1 MTGGFKDHFSTLSDG
16 YARYRP
22 TYPAE
27 LFQFLASVAS
37 AKTVAWDCAT
47 GSGQVAVALSD
58 HFSNVVASDASQAQ
72 IDAATRHAGVE
83 YRVATA
89 EQSGLAG
96 SSVDLITVGQ
106 AFHWFDEALFMAEA
120 RRVLRPEGVLAIWCY
135 ELCEVNEECNTVV
148 DRLYR
153 DILDGYW
160 TPERMMVE
168 QGYSGV
174 TMPGM
179 PVLAPEL
186 AMSFDWHVA
195 DMLGYLRSWSACKR
209 YETQVGS
216 DPVAEI
222 AAELRS
228 VWGDGVR
235 RVVWPL
241 AIKVSRPNT
250 LLE

>member
-1 MTGGFKDHFSTLSDG
+1 MTGGFKDHFSALSDG
-16 YARYRP
+16 YAKYRP

-27 LFQFLASVAS
+27 LFEFLASVAS
-37 AKTVAWDCAT
+37 SNALAWDCAT

-58 HFSNVVASDASQAQ
+58 YFSNVIASDASSSQ
-72 IDAATRHAGVE
+72 IDAATQHAGVE
-83 YRVATA
+83 YRVAMA
-89 EQSGLAG
+89 EQSGLTD

-106 AFHWFDEALFMAEA
+106 AFHWFNEALFMAEA

-135 ELCEVNEECNTVV
+135 ELCEVNEECDVVV

-153 DILDGYW
+153 DILAEYW
-160 TPERMMVE
+160 SPERMMVE

-174 TMPGM
+174 AMPGA
-179 PVLAPEL
+179 PVPAPGF
-186 AMSFDWHVA
+186 AMSFDWRVA

-216 DPVAEI
+216 DPVEEI
-222 AAELRS
+222 SAELRS
-228 VWGDGVR
+228 AWGDGVR
-235 RVVWPL
+235 RVAWPL

>member
-1 MTGGFKDHFSTLSDG
+1 VTGGFKDHFSTLSDG

-47 GSGQVAVALSD
+47 GSGQVAVAL
-58 HFSNVVASDASQAQ
+58 
-72 IDAATRHAGVE
+72 
-83 YRVATA
+83 
-89 EQSGLAG
+89 
-96 SSVDLITVGQ
+96 
-106 AFHWFDEALFMAEA
+106 
-120 RRVLRPEGVLAIWCY
+120 AIWCY
-135 ELCEVNEECNTVV
+135 ELCAVNAECDTVV

-153 DILDGYW
+153 GILDGYW
-160 TPERMMVE
+160 TPERMLVE

-174 TMPGM
+174 AMPGM
-179 PVLAPEL
+179 PVPAPEL
-186 AMSFDWHVA
+186 AMSLEWHVA

-209 YETQVGS
+209 YEIQVGS

-222 AAELRS
+222 SAELRS

-235 RVVWPL
+235 RVAWPL
-241 AIKVSRPNT
+241 AIKASRPNT